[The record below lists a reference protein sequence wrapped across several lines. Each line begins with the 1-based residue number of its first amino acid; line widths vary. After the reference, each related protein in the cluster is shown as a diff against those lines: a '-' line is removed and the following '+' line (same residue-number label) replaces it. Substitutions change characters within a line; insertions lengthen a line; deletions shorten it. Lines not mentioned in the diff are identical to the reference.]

1 MLNAL
6 IVVWRESLEAM
17 LVVGVLLAWI
27 ARQEDASRL
36 RRTLWSGVGGGTLL
50 ALALAF
56 LAYGAQT
63 WLDGESLELFQ
74 IGMLLLAC
82 VLMTQMVMWMRRH
95 GASMK
100 RELEAGASRAAETG
114 GRLGV
119 ALVAALAIGR
129 EGMEPRGVQSGRA
142 RHMTLRHAELC
153 RADAESQPDQL
164 RHVDNRHIL
173 IARNILL
180 SFLLEHIQLHLAKR
194 TRSNNTISTFT
205 SCISIDR
212 TSHTHY
218 RIMSRVHSM
227 ETTAIQLTRE
237 INRRSTDSRDN
248 ISQASRNLEIFKTSF
263 LLRTEQMATIILSYA
278 QTAKRFNNLS
288 LQIIQTIITNQYP

>member
-27 ARQEDASRL
+27 ARQEDAPRL
-36 RRTLWSGVGGGTLL
+36 RRTLWSGVAGGTLL
-50 ALALAF
+50 AVALAF

-63 WLDGESLELFQ
+63 WLDGEALELFQ
-74 IGMLLLAC
+74 VGMLLLAC

-129 EGMEPRGVQSGRA
+129 EGMETVVFLYGMAAERPAGELLGVYGMAALGFAIAALTAWAVARGSRFFSYRTVFRISEVVLLVTAGALLGAAVDRLIGIDRLPTLIDLVWDSSGLLDDGSGAGQILALFAGYRA
-142 RHMTLRHAELC
+142 QPTGMLLLAYGLYWGYVALRLKSFTPNIPV
-153 RADAESQPDQL
+153 RAESCQPKA
-164 RHVDNRHIL
+164 V
-173 IARNILL
+173 
-180 SFLLEHIQLHLAKR
+180 
-194 TRSNNTISTFT
+194 
-205 SCISIDR
+205 
-212 TSHTHY
+212 
-218 RIMSRVHSM
+218 
-227 ETTAIQLTRE
+227 
-237 INRRSTDSRDN
+237 
-248 ISQASRNLEIFKTSF
+248 
-263 LLRTEQMATIILSYA
+263 
-278 QTAKRFNNLS
+278 
-288 LQIIQTIITNQYP
+288 P

>member
-129 EGMEPRGVQSGRA
+129 EGMETVVFLYGMAAERQGSELLGLYGMAALGFVIAGLTAWAVARGARFFSYRTVFRVSEVVLLVTAGSLLGAAVDRLIGMDWLPTLMDLVWDTSAVLDDGSGLGQVLSTFAGYRA
-142 RHMTLRHAELC
+142 QPTAMLLLAYALYWGYVALRLRSFTPNPSSV
-153 RADAESQPDQL
+153 RADSCQP
-164 RHVDNRHIL
+164 
-173 IARNILL
+173 
-180 SFLLEHIQLHLAKR
+180 
-194 TRSNNTISTFT
+194 
-205 SCISIDR
+205 
-212 TSHTHY
+212 
-218 RIMSRVHSM
+218 
-227 ETTAIQLTRE
+227 TA
-237 INRRSTDSRDN
+237 
-248 ISQASRNLEIFKTSF
+248 A
-263 LLRTEQMATIILSYA
+263 
-278 QTAKRFNNLS
+278 
-288 LQIIQTIITNQYP
+288 P